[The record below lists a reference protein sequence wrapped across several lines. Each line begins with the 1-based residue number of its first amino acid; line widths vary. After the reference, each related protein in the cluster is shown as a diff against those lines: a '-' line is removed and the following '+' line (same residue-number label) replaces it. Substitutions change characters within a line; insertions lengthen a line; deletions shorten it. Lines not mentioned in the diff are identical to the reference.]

1 MNGTFSNSRLIDVRS
16 LGDLIRSPFS
26 EKFNWRRR
34 IADSG
39 LPTEVCS
46 LITAVVIHS
55 RLMRFEKFQVA
66 SDLVAHFEDGNASG
80 KSFTELIAT
89 FGDPRTVADLIRAGK
104 ERNRPMLAKW
114 FRGGLWVGSFSIAG
128 FLGLS
133 LFFYLGK
140 PQPSVDYL
148 PSLNA
153 DLSDVAESDKAWPIY
168 RGPWTKYEFCEG
180 KKGRFSEIYY
190 RKEGAP
196 DDGRMVL
203 PSDGDLW
210 QKAIEKLG
218 ESADLLEALRVGGSK
233 PVFGLELKARISD
246 YCAEDAQA
254 LFPYFEKAPSSTK
267 ASNKNEQNLL
277 DGALE
282 SVLLPHVQTMRNAA
296 NVLKADTRWA
306 LEQGD
311 WERATRNIEAT
322 FGFARQAS
330 EHKCLICGLVA
341 FAIQYIGC
349 DLVDESLAKHLSQFS
364 DLQLERIQLAV
375 SRVPAIEYISLEGER
390 AFVHDTIQRT
400 YTDDGNGDGRI
411 TPEGLQLM
419 EQYIQQTNY
428 GFNEHSDLQK
438 TLTKVAKQVAAP
450 LSLVTMASR
459 KNLTV
464 RADILFDLLEQH
476 FYSPFYEDNF
486 AEVERE
492 FEKLDES
499 FRLLAD
505 IFPAFSQ
512 TRKAMFRGMANQ
524 EATAAGVAVLRFE
537 RKHGKLPKSLGELV
551 GEFLDALPKDQING
565 APINYLIIDEKP
577 TSKNST
583 SSSGEFGFR
592 IYSVGV
598 DRDDDRGA
606 SIMVN
611 PDGTEP
617 AAGSSSDRS
626 LRAMKASEFN
636 FSFPSRHDGDW
647 VLWPRGTAG
656 N

>member
-1 MNGTFSNSRLIDVRS
+1 MNGTFSNSRLIGVRS

-55 RLMRFEKFQVA
+55 RLMRYEKFQVA

-114 FRGGLWVGSFSIAG
+114 FRGGMWVGSFSIAG

-153 DLSDVAESDKAWPIY
+153 DLSDVAEADKAWPIY
-168 RGPWTKYEFCEG
+168 RGPWAKYEFCEG
-180 KKGRFSEIYY
+180 KNPFLDINIRN
-190 RKEGAP
+190 EGAA
-196 DDGRMVL
+196 DDWRQIL
-203 PSDGDLW
+203 PSDG
-210 QKAIEKLG
+210 KAWEKGISQL
-218 ESADLLEALRVGGSK
+218 SDAADLLEAFRVGGAK
-233 PVFGLELKARISD
+233 PVLGLELKARIID
-246 YCAEDAQA
+246 YSEEDARA
-254 LFPYFEKAPSSTK
+254 LFPLQMAQTSKETRNNQSYDPM
-267 ASNKNEQNLL
+267 
-277 DGALE
+277 DGAL
-282 SVLLPHVQTMRNAA
+282 VGILLPHVQTMRHAA
-296 NVLKADTRWA
+296 RILTVDTRWA

-311 WERATRNIEAT
+311 LERATRNIEAT

-330 EHKCLICGLVA
+330 EHKYLICGLVA
-341 FAIQYIGC
+341 FAIHNIGC

-375 SRVPAIEYISLEGER
+375 TRDPAPNLISVDGER
-390 AFVHDTIQRT
+390 AFVHDTIQRV

-492 FEKLDES
+492 FEKLDDS

-505 IFPAFSQ
+505 LFPAFSQ

-524 EATAAGVAVLRFE
+524 EATAAGVAVLRFQ
-537 RKHGKLPKSLGELV
+537 RKHGKLPKSLEELV
-551 GEFLDALPKDQING
+551 GEFLNAVPKDQING
-565 APINYLIIDEKP
+565 APINYLIIDEKQS
-577 TSKNST
+577 SKNNPP
-583 SSSGEFGFR
+583 SSADVGFR

-598 DRDDDRGA
+598 DRDDDRA
-606 SIMVN
+606 APIQLHV
-611 PDGTEP
+611 DGTEP
-617 AAGSSSDRS
+617 VAGATADTS
-626 LRAMKASEFN
+626 LRAMKAGEFN